1 MSRVIAQGLTV
12 LLLLGILALAPVAMV
27 SASAPQLWY
36 LDGTEH
42 PAVPE
47 NGIMQKANAV
57 QSGLV
62 EVPSGASEIWLAE
75 NAARADVSFPGGSWV
90 VELKMDAVPAFDAG
104 GGWQATIGGWNTT
117 DGWYEIPTLTTAIV
131 SWNDGSNVLIVELQT
146 DPATIPQGDY
156 LALMATNLDSAA
168 HSINTDGRSSL
179 RSPDTDPGYPL
190 PELSTAILLGAG
202 LLGLLA
208 YSRMK
213 PANSPV
219 KP

>member
-1 MSRVIAQGLTV
+1 MSRVIAQGLIV
-12 LLLLGILALAPVAMV
+12 LLLLGILVLAPVAVV

-36 LDGTEH
+36 LDGAEH

-90 VELKMDAVPAFDAG
+90 VELKVDAVPAFDAG
-104 GGWQATIGGWNTT
+104 GGWQVTIGGWNTT
-117 DGWYEIPTLTTAIV
+117 GGWYEIPTLTTAIV

-213 PANSPV
+213 PVNSPTQ
-219 KP
+219 P